1 VVRRSTCGGSPL
13 RTVTAREANQ
23 AFSRILG
30 EAEGGEEIVITR
42 RGRPVA
48 VLRPW
53 KQPMT
58 PERQAAIERIS
69 RLMREGVS
77 LGGGPYYT
85 SRDELYDGER
95 EPEPAT

>member
-30 EAEGGEEIVITR
+30 EAEGG
-42 RGRPVA
+42 VA

-53 KQPMT
+53 RQPMT
-58 PERQAAIERIS
+58 PERKAAIERAIA
-69 RLMREGVS
+69 LMREGVR
-77 LGGGPYYT
+77 LGGGPYYA
-85 SRDELYDGER
+85 SRDKLYDDDG